1 MGEAKTTV
9 ELDRP
14 VSGKAVG
21 PICGGF
27 RHPHGD
33 FAHPLIAET
42 VRGAVQ
48 MRPRFFIVDIGV
60 NGRMFERL
68 ILTDDFAELFARL
81 QIADGVIVNALR
93 AAAHFGALQQVGGL
107 FDMPQCGRGARDVQ
121 QCGAGYRQTI
131 E

>member
-1 MGEAKTTV
+1 
-9 ELDRP
+9 
-14 VSGKAVG
+14 
-21 PICGGF
+21 
-27 RHPHGD
+27 
-33 FAHPLIAET
+33 
-42 VRGAVQ
+42 

-81 QIADGVIVNALR
+81 QIADGVIDHALR
-93 AAAHFGALQQVGGL
+93 TAAHFGALQQIGGL
-107 FDMPQCGRGARDVQ
+107 LDMGQCRRSARDVE